1 MNTEPGQ
8 ERISNKRADD
18 PDKEVAN
25 NAKPSPTNDFAG
37 QPSSD
42 DPDQN
47 DDQQA
52 FV

>member
-8 ERISNKRADD
+8 KPISNKRADD